1 MTRSPTALG
10 ITCAVL
16 IGLLDTSR
24 SSAQV
29 GRALDHPLA
38 ANIIVPQA
46 MRSSMPHAAR
56 LQITQVTVGVVIV
69 EQVATT
75 TMDIELRN
83 DSGWRTE
90 AELVVP
96 VPDGAVVRSF
106 AFQGPAAEPTA
117 RILPADE
124 ARRTYDAIVAKLR
137 DPALL
142 EFLGYNLIRS
152 SVFPVEANGTQK
164 ARLTYEHVLPAE
176 GDRID
181 YLLPRSE
188 ALDYDVPW
196 TVTVRI
202 ESKRPITTLYS
213 PTHAL
218 ETVQR
223 NENCVSARLA
233 GDAPM
238 DPGAFRLS
246 YLLEH
251 EGVTASLMAYPD
263 PGEGGGYFL
272 LLGGLPASLTEKQGE
287 PGIKREVTLVLDRS
301 GSMSGEKIEQ
311 VRKAALQ
318 IIAGL
323 GEGEAF
329 RIITYNDA
337 IEAFHAEPVLKDAA
351 HAQSAREYL
360 GRITAQGGTNIHD
373 ALAAALRP
381 APLAGMLPIVL
392 FLTDGLPTVGQ
403 TSEVAIRDVALKAN
417 PHGRRI
423 FTFGVGVDVNAPLLD
438 KIAQETR
445 ATSTYVLPA
454 EDVEVK
460 VGQVFRRLTGP
471 VLADAR
477 LELDSEG
484 SAPRVYDM
492 VPAVIPDLFDGSQL
506 IVLGKYVGSEPLHFR
521 LSGNYRGQRRT
532 FQYTFSLDHATRKN
546 AFVPRL
552 WASRKIAVLVDAIRQ
567 LGANGGPAA
576 HHDAAVADPR
586 LKELVDEVVRLSSR
600 FGILTEYTAFLAR
613 EGTDLSKRDEVLAEA
628 NRNFVARAMNTRSGM
643 GAVNQSANGGY
654 MMGQSQLNGSNRIWD
669 ENMNRVAIA
678 NVQQIN
684 DLAFYQRNGRWVD
697 SRLVHEEN
705 TAQPRRVIKFGSDE
719 FLELARRLAR
729 EDRQGSI
736 AFRGDVLMTVDGEP
750 VLIQGPG
757 AGSSTH

>member
-16 IGLLDTSR
+16 IGLSFTTR
-24 SSAQV
+24 SPAQV

-46 MRSSMPHAAR
+46 MRSSMPQSAR

-196 TVTVRI
+196 KVTVRI

-233 GDAPM
+233 GDAHM

-272 LLGGLPASLTEKQGE
+272 LLGGLPASLTEKPGE
-287 PGIKREVTLVLDRS
+287 AGIKREVTLVLDRS
-301 GSMSGEKIEQ
+301 GSMGGEKIEQ

-329 RIITYNDA
+329 RIIAYNDA
-337 IEAFHAEPVLKDAA
+337 VEAFHAEPVLKDAA
-351 HAQSAREYL
+351 RAQSAREYL

-417 PHGRRI
+417 PHNRRI

-484 SAPRVYDM
+484 SAPRVCDM

-567 LGANGGPAA
+567 LGANGGPTA

-654 MMGQSQLNGSNRIWD
+654 MMGQSQLNLSNLAWD
-669 ENMNRVAIA
+669 QNMNRVSIA

-705 TAQPRRVIKFGSDE
+705 TAQPRRVIQFGSDE

-757 AGSSTH
+757 AESSTH